1 MTRRKRGQEELVVP
15 GIISCGRDS
24 HLIKIQD
31 RESHKKSVGEK
42 G

>member
-24 HLIKIQD
+24 HLIEIRG
-31 RESHKKSVGEK
+31 REWHKKG
-42 G
+42 